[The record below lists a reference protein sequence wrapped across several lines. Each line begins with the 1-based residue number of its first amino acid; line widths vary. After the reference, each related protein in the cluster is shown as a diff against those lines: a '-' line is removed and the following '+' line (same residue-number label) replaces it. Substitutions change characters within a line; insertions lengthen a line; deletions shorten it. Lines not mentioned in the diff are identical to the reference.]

1 MRSSQSSY
9 RFFALGFLCIC
20 RTWFY
25 MLCTWT
31 LVDFVGDIYLL
42 SCCRLPL
49 LLAHWCLLDDLWISI
64 APLTFYLE
72 KYHTCRKVERTVQRA
87 PIILQLVFP
96 PWLKYFAIFVL
107 CLFLS
112 VAVSLCL
119 SVSLSPHKNRSKS
132 SQSKVSCILWYYTY
146 CSMYPLWK
154 KSMLITSLFPRNWTW
169 IQ

>member
-49 LLAHWCLLDDLWISI
+49 FLSHWCLLDDLWISI

-72 KYHTCRKVERTVQRA
+72 KYQTCRKVEEQCNEHLLFCNLYS
-87 PIILQLVFP
+87 PLGWNILP
-96 PWLKYFAIFVL
+96 YL
-107 CLFLS
+107 CS
-112 VAVSLCL
+112 VSFCQSPCL
-119 SVSLSPHKNRSKS
+119 SACPSLSLLTKTDQTRLRVRWAVYYGTIHIAA
-132 SQSKVSCILWYYTY
+132 CILFERSQ
-146 CSMYPLWK
+146 C
-154 KSMLITSLFPRNWTW
+154 
-169 IQ
+169 

>member
-42 SCCRLPL
+42 LCCRLPL
-49 LLAHWCLLDDLWISI
+49 FLSHWCLLDDLWISI

-72 KYHTCRKVERTVQRA
+72 KYHTCRKVERTMQRA

-119 SVSLSPHKNRSKS
+119 SVSLSLLTKTDQNRLRVRWAVYYGTIHIAAGILFER
-132 SQSKVSCILWYYTY
+132 SQW
-146 CSMYPLWK
+146 
-154 KSMLITSLFPRNWTW
+154 
-169 IQ
+169 